1 MRKYP
6 SATVLIA
13 ILVSAGACQT
23 GGSSPSGAEAD
34 LNAYVTEYLRD
45 LYRDTWDRRARYS
58 LALADL
64 NGDGAEEAL
73 VHVRGGHCG
82 TGGCGVLVFT
92 RTGQSWHLH
101 SDIQS
106 GHAPLRL
113 LSTQSHGWRD
123 IGVLV
128 AGGGAV
134 PHEAR
139 LSFDGSAY
147 PDNPYRA
154 PPTAIGGVAA
164 GRVLI
169 RRDEPASPIFTD
181 AVSAAPPVVDCARK
195 DCPPM

>member
-82 TGGCGVLVFT
+82 TVGAACWY
-92 RTGQSWHLH
+92 S
-101 SDIQS
+101 
-106 GHAPLRL
+106 HAPGN
-113 LSTQSHGWRD
+113 HGTFTLTSKVDTRPSASSPRKAM
-123 IGVLV
+123 
-128 AGGGAV
+128 AGA
-134 PHEAR
+134 
-139 LSFDGSAY
+139 
-147 PDNPYRA
+147 
-154 PPTAIGGVAA
+154 T
-164 GRVLI
+164 
-169 RRDEPASPIFTD
+169 
-181 AVSAAPPVVDCARK
+181 
-195 DCPPM
+195 